1 LDPGLVY
8 GPRVPAKLPAT
19 STRPESVLGVAIRD
33 IGRLRHLVA
42 IMSRHGFGEVVARS
56 PLGKRYGEG
65 ASEDGEARPAPVRF
79 RELLEELGPTWIK
92 LGQILST
99 RHDLLPPE
107 WIEAL
112 AELQDNTGVVEYEA
126 IKQVVEDALGR
137 SLEEAFAEFDVEPLA
152 TASIAQT
159 HLATTHAGER
169 VVVKVQRPNIEASM
183 RGDLD
188 LLYIG
193 ARMLESTIEELQ
205 LYSPSEIV
213 AEFERGLLR
222 ELNFGT
228 ELSNL
233 ETARAL
239 LEPDRPVVVP
249 RPYPELSGKTV
260 LTMEYFPGRPI
271 RALVRASP
279 EAKRAAAEIVRSAAR
294 QVFVDGFFHGDPHAG
309 NILVNDQNTLCMID
323 LGLVGRLNAE
333 QRAQIV
339 TLVVAALTN
348 DTSTMASVLL
358 AMGTPTQR
366 VNLAELKAEISRIRR
381 EQLDVG
387 SLGKMDSG
395 KFVQEFA
402 AAAAHFRIKLAPE
415 YSIMIKA
422 AGTLEGVVR
431 ALDPEVDIAGIAR
444 PWAERIVAERFAP
457 EHMLEAALSR
467 ATGVGGLVSRMPDQ
481 LEQLMHDVETGNL
494 QLRALTPELDQL
506 PKLVRWASGRLSW
519 GLFSSA
525 MSLCA
530 AVLIASEPLWF
541 VAQGLGIFCV
551 LAAVLGWTATFLS
564 YFVGSGHTVRLGP
577 IIRLFRR
584 E

>member
-1 LDPGLVY
+1 VS
-8 GPRVPAKLPAT
+8 AKLAT
-19 STRPESVLGVAIRD
+19 SNQPESVLGVAIRD

-56 PLGKRYGEG
+56 PLGKRYGG
-65 ASEDGEARPAPVRF
+65 DASEDGEARPAPVRF

-126 IKQVVEDALGR
+126 IKQAVEDALGR
-137 SLEEAFAEFDVEPLA
+137 SLEEAFAVFDVEPLA

-239 LEPDRPVVVP
+239 LEADRPVVVP

-271 RALVRASP
+271 RALVRSSP

-309 NILVNDQNTLCMID
+309 NILVNDEGTLCMID
-323 LGLVGRLNAE
+323 LGLVGRLSAE

-358 AMGTPTQR
+358 AMGTPTQP
-366 VNLAELKAEISRIRR
+366 VNLTELKAEITRIRR

-387 SLGKMDSG
+387 SLGNMDSG

-457 EHMLEAALSR
+457 EHMLEAVLGR

-519 GLFSSA
+519 GLFATA

-530 AVLIASEPLWF
+530 AVLVAGEPTWLL
-541 VAQGLGIFCV
+541 AQGLAVFCV